1 MTAVVGLA
9 RCPGYA
15 GSNDKWDIRML
26 NDVNSD
32 SKQSEAKKMYDT
44 YARMAFISIIAMV
57 FPMHACGPAMK
68 VKYERVGW
76 TLSGSFSHRSGR
88 NLKKH
93 SVWSLWHRDTD
104 DAYSSASAPQNPW
117 YVLTTLT
124 YRIVSWLIAWKGACG
139 TYSDVQECVLR
150 DNHSVNGIGFR
161 NLP

>member
-93 SVWSLWHRDTD
+93 SLCSLVEWR
-104 DAYSSASAPQNPW
+104 
-117 YVLTTLT
+117 LT
-124 YRIVSWLIAWKGACG
+124 YYVARLHA
-139 TYSDVQECVLR
+139 TYSRLNGWVWLANSDRRLAQANAKGDEPRVLC
-150 DNHSVNGIGFR
+150 S
-161 NLP
+161 